1 MNLNK
6 NHRHELGIEMARNRE
21 NQKQVDNLRDQ
32 NSQLEK
38 LLKVMMGNVHNK
50 LKTSSGIHRL
60 FTVALFRLV
69 VTLGIYEQG
78 RFRLEVMN
86 YFIMSH
92 DLGTDNNLTDMVEFC
107 LQVVDYKIKLHHKFS
122 IR

>member
-1 MNLNK
+1 M
-6 NHRHELGIEMARNRE
+6 
-21 NQKQVDNLRDQ
+21 
-32 NSQLEK
+32 
-38 LLKVMMGNVHNK
+38 
-50 LKTSSGIHRL
+50 
-60 FTVALFRLV
+60 VALFIDLIV

-92 DLGTDNNLTDMVEFC
+92 DLGTDNDLTDTIEFC